1 MTCSR
6 KENSNLRVTHTREER
21 EVPLTL
27 VRSTPQKADLGTHE
41 QEASM
46 SSHRLL
52 LEDQSNA
59 TSHTRKPL
67 VPPWALPTAPCC
79 SEWPPTRGPSPAS
92 CTWHWATP
100 LSPRLPG
107 SRIPPLPIPS
117 LLPSG
122 TTSNRITPLKSLKSA
137 SLGKDYAPRK
147 EWFLAER
154 EVRAAMTTC
163 HACPRAGQ
171 STLHKS
177 THN

>member
-1 MTCSR
+1 MNCSR

-27 VRSTPQKADLGTHE
+27 VRSTRQKADLGTRE
-41 QEASM
+41 QEASV
-46 SSHRLL
+46 SPRRLL

-67 VPPWALPTAPCC
+67 VPPWALPTAPRC
-79 SEWPPTRGPSPAS
+79 SEWPPNSAAPLLPTAHGTEHPL
-92 CTWHWATP
+92 

-107 SRIPPLPIPS
+107 SSGSGLLPPLPIPS

-122 TTSNRITPLKSLKSA
+122 TSSNRITPLKSLKSA
-137 SLGKDYAPRK
+137 SLGKDNAPRK
-147 EWFLAER
+147 EWFLAKR

-163 HACPRAGQ
+163 
-171 STLHKS
+171 
-177 THN
+177 